1 LLFANRKL
9 LIVESALIYF
19 MRSRVTI
26 LIAAAIIASVLAAG
40 CTSSTQN
47 QSTSQSASSTTHDPV
62 LQAVINDDLQ
72 AYNNAS
78 WVRTLN
84 QSIQWINA
92 TSAMVTYRVTNPNAK
107 PTLSLTY
114 TAQYTKFAS
123 VFDASN
129 YVTSIDQGYNATT
142 AAELVNFPALTTASS
157 TNTHQSYL
165 SVTKSLPSTVSYIKM
180 QGDQP
185 TSPASYIIQVSNVV
199 ITFNATLNEGS

>member
-1 LLFANRKL
+1 
-9 LIVESALIYF
+9 

-47 QSTSQSASSTTHDPV
+47 QSTSQAASSTTHDPV

-72 AYNNAS
+72 AYNNAT

-84 QSIQWINA
+84 QSIQWVNA
-92 TSAMVTYRVTNPNAK
+92 TSAMVTYRLGGTNE
-107 PTLSLTY
+107 SLTY

-123 VFDASN
+123 ASDASS
-129 YVTSIDQGYNATT
+129 YVSSINQGYNATT
-142 AAELVNFPALTTASS
+142 AAELTFFPALTTASS
-157 TNTHQSYL
+157 LNTHQSYL
-165 SVTKSLPSTVSYIKM
+165 GVTQSLPSTNSYIKM

-185 TSPASYIIQVSNVV
+185 TSPASYIIQVGDVV
-199 ITFNATLNEGS
+199 IAFNTTLQQAS

>member
-1 LLFANRKL
+1 MLFANRKL

-19 MRSRVTI
+19 MRSRVAI

-47 QSTSQSASSTTHDPV
+47 QSTSQSASGTTHDPV

-84 QSIQWINA
+84 QSIQWVNA
-92 TSAMVTYRVTNPNAK
+92 TSAMVTYRVTNPNE
-107 PTLSLTY
+107 SLTY

-123 VFDASN
+123 ASDASN
-129 YVTSIDQGYNATT
+129 YVNSIDQGYNATT

-165 SVTKSLPSTVSYIKM
+165 SVANSLPSTTSHIKM

-185 TSPASYIIQVSNVV
+185 TSPASYIIQVSDVV
-199 ITFNATLNEGS
+199 ITFNGTLQQAS

>member
-1 LLFANRKL
+1 M
-9 LIVESALIYF
+9 ESALIYF
-19 MRSRVTI
+19 MRSRVAI

-47 QSTSQSASSTTHDPV
+47 TSQSASSTTHDPV

-84 QSIQWINA
+84 QTIQWINA
-92 TSAMVTYRVTNPNAK
+92 TNAMVTYRVTNPNE
-107 PTLSLTY
+107 SLTY
-114 TAQYTKFAS
+114 TAQYVKFAS
-123 VFDASN
+123 ESDASN
-129 YVTSIDQGYNATT
+129 YVNSIDQGYNATT

-165 SVTKSLPSTVSYIKM
+165 GVANSLPSTVSYIKM

-185 TSPASYIIQVSNVV
+185 TSPASYIIQVSDVV
-199 ITFNATLNEGS
+199 TTFNATLQQAS

>member
-1 LLFANRKL
+1 
-9 LIVESALIYF
+9 
-19 MRSRVTI
+19 MRSGVTI
-26 LIAAAIIASVLAAG
+26 LIATAIIASVLAAG

-47 QSTSQSASSTTHDPV
+47 QSTSQSTNGTTRDPV

-72 AYNNAS
+72 AYNNAT

-92 TSAMVTYRVTNPNAK
+92 TSAMVTYRVTGQNA
-107 PTLSLTY
+107 SLTY

-123 VFDASN
+123 ESDASH
-129 YVTSIDQGYNATT
+129 YVNSIDQGYNATT
-142 AAELVNFPALTTASS
+142 IAEAVNFPALTIISS

-165 SVTKSLPSTVSYIKM
+165 SVANSLPSTTSYIKM

-185 TSPASYIIQVSNVV
+185 TSPASYIIQVGDVV
-199 ITFNATLNEGS
+199 ITYNATLQQAS

>member
-1 LLFANRKL
+1 MHVSSTSPEKQLMPLIPHLSAFELKKCYKGPYETLFLKKKSLAALLFANRKL

-19 MRSRVTI
+19 MRSRVAI

-84 QSIQWINA
+84 QSIQWVNA
-92 TSAMVTYRVTNPNAK
+92 TTAMVTYRVTNPNE
-107 PTLSLTY
+107 SLAY
-114 TAQYTKFAS
+114 TAQYVKFAS
-123 VFDASN
+123 AV
-129 YVTSIDQGYNATT
+129 
-142 AAELVNFPALTTASS
+142 
-157 TNTHQSYL
+157 
-165 SVTKSLPSTVSYIKM
+165 
-180 QGDQP
+180 
-185 TSPASYIIQVSNVV
+185 
-199 ITFNATLNEGS
+199 

>member
-1 LLFANRKL
+1 
-9 LIVESALIYF
+9 

-47 QSTSQSASSTTHDPV
+47 NSTSQSSSSTTHDPL

-72 AYNNAS
+72 AYNNAT

-84 QSIQWINA
+84 QSIQWING
-92 TSAMVTYRVTNPNAK
+92 TTAMVTYKVTNPNE
-107 PTLSLTY
+107 SLTY

-123 VFDASN
+123 ASDASN
-129 YVTSIDQGYNATT
+129 YVSSINQGYNATT
-142 AAELVNFPALTTASS
+142 VAELVNFPALTTASS
-157 TNTHQSYL
+157 TNTHLGYL
-165 SVTKSLPSTVSYIKM
+165 SVANSLPSTTSYIKM

-185 TSPASYIIQVSNVV
+185 TSPASYIIQVGDVV
-199 ITFNATLNEGS
+199 TTFNATLQETS